1 MKKNIDTSEIENELK
16 GSSAFFSRKPSTP
29 SNAVFSR
36 PAPEPDKPDTKAVV
50 NRSTRRYSFEFYD
63 DQIKRLKQMKY
74 QSGMNGKTVSMS
86 EIVRDALD
94 DYLAKQD

>member
-1 MKKNIDTSEIENELK
+1 MKKNLNTAEIENELK
-16 GSSAFFSRKPSTP
+16 GSSSFFKSESPSATK
-29 SNAVFSR
+29 SVFSR
-36 PAPEPDKPDTKAVV
+36 PALKPDKPEVEAVT